1 MTHESIPRL
10 ILHLSTHLKCFM
22 FMRNDYT
29 LEIGRVS
36 TVKIKKKCMMV
47 LYTKFNGMICE
58 RLEEEF
64 IVFNILEN
72 NFRIKTL

>member
-1 MTHESIPRL
+1 
-10 ILHLSTHLKCFM
+10 
-22 FMRNDYT
+22 
-29 LEIGRVS
+29 
-36 TVKIKKKCMMV
+36 MMV